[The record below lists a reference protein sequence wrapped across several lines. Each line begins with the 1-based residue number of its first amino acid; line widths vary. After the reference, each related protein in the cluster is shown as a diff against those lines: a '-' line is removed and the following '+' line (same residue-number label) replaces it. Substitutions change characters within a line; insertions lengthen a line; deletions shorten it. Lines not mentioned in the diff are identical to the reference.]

1 MERSVGLPLSKNTLI
16 NLVEKNIM
24 EKNIPLITTISEK
37 CKMCYTCVR
46 DCPAKAIR
54 VAEGQA
60 EIISE
65 RCIGC
70 GNCLLVC
77 TQKAKR
83 DYDSVPES
91 LEILKSSSKVMAIV
105 APSFPAAFP
114 ELEPGLFVEILRKLG
129 FDYVCEVAFGADL
142 VAHKYKELIF
152 NNPKKSYIATTC
164 PGIVSYIEKYH
175 PSLVKQLAPVV
186 SPMIASARALRM
198 VYGNDIKVIF
208 IGPCTAKKGEIAR
221 YNTKKGKE
229 IDAVLTFRELTH
241 MIKEAKINN
250 ADLVMSDF
258 DPPKSGLGAL
268 FSLTGGMLQA
278 ADMRVNL
285 LNSNILVA
293 DGKEDFVRAI
303 KEFYDKSYSSNLLE
317 LLCCKGCIMGAGM
330 PQGQSYFAKR
340 SAVSNYVRRKFQYT
354 DLHGNRDTYNE
365 FLKHALQ
372 LDTSFSFKD
381 TRISSPSD
389 KELVTIMQ
397 SMGKFT
403 VEDELNCGAC
413 GYKTCKEHAL
423 AIFSGLAENEMCL
436 PSTIERLKKS
446 LEDLSTSN
454 SDLEKTQEA
463 LINAEKLA
471 SMGQLSAGIAHEINN
486 PLGVI
491 LLNASVL
498 LEDMAELPELTEFK
512 EDIDLIVE
520 QAERCK
526 KIVSGLLNFARKNK
540 VVLESTNIE
549 ELVKHPLLLIT
560 KHENI
565 EINISTE
572 FKNPFADVH
581 KDNITQ
587 VLINL
592 VTNAIDAMP
601 DGGTIDISAFDTKNE
616 ITIIVKDNGTGIEKK
631 IINKI
636 FEPLFTT
643 KQIGKGT
650 GLGLAVT
657 YGIVKTHKGNI
668 KVESNTD
675 PKLGALGSKFT
686 VKLPRKGE
694 GLNTAWIDSL

>member
-1 MERSVGLPLSKNTLI
+1 MKKDT
-16 NLVEKNIM
+16 
-24 EKNIPLITTISEK
+24 PLITTISEK

-54 VAEGQA
+54 VVNGQA
-60 EIISE
+60 EIVAD

-77 TQKAKR
+77 TQNAKQY
-83 DYDSVPES
+83 YDSIPEVQ
-91 LEILKSSSKVMAIV
+91 EIIDSDSKVMAIV
-105 APSFPAAFP
+105 APSFPGAFP
-114 ELEPGLFVEILRKLG
+114 ELDPGLFVEMLRKIG
-129 FDYVCEVAFGADL
+129 FNYVCEVGFGADL

-152 NNPKKSYIATTC
+152 NNPNRSYIATTC

-175 PSLVKQLAPVV
+175 PVLVKQLAPVV
-186 SPMIASARALRM
+186 SPMLATARALRL
-198 VYGNDIKVIF
+198 VYGKDIKIVF
-208 IGPCTAKKGEIAR
+208 IGPCVAKKGEAAK
-221 YNTKKGKE
+221 YDTEDKKE
-229 IDAVLTFRELTH
+229 IDAVLTFRELID
-241 MIKEAKINN
+241 MIKQAKIDNT
-250 ADLVMSDF
+250 DLTMSDF

-268 FSLTGGMLQA
+268 FSLSGGMLQA

-285 LNSNILVA
+285 LNSNILIA

-303 KEFYDKSYSSNLLE
+303 KEFHDESYNSNLLE
-317 LLCCKGCIMGAGM
+317 LLCCRGCIMGAGM
-330 PQGQSYFAKR
+330 PSGQTYFTRRA
-340 SAVSNYVRRKFQYT
+340 AVSKYVGRKFNYT
-354 DLHGNRDTYNE
+354 DLHANRDIYNE
-365 FLKHALQ
+365 FLKKDLQ
-372 LDTSFSFKD
+372 MDTSFSCKD
-381 TRISSPSD
+381 TRMSVPSED
-389 KELVTIMQ
+389 ELVDIMHK
-397 SMGKFT
+397 MGKFSI
-403 VEDELNCGAC
+403 EDELNCGAC

-423 AIFSGLAENEMCL
+423 AIFSGLAESEMCL

-446 LEDLSTSN
+446 LKDLSVSK
-454 SDLEKTQEA
+454 SDLDKAQEA
-463 LINAEKLA
+463 LFNAEKLA

-498 LEDMAELPELTEFK
+498 LEDMAEVPELAEFK

-540 VVLESTNIE
+540 IVLEATNIE
-549 ELVKHPLLLIT
+549 ELVKHTLHLIT

-565 EINISTE
+565 EININTDFTDPIAE
-572 FKNPFADVH
+572 IH
-581 KDNITQ
+581 KDKITQ

-601 DGGTIDISAFDTKNE
+601 DGGTIDISASDTENE

-631 IINKI
+631 ILNKV

-657 YGIVKTHKGNI
+657 YGIVKTHKGTI
-668 KVESNTD
+668 KIVSNTD
-675 PKLGALGSKFT
+675 PKEGPVGTAFT
-686 VKLPRKGE
+686 VKLPRKG
-694 GLNTAWIDSL
+694 DS